1 MDKLVDLQPKVVE
14 KMIDDNIIMIDIRR
28 EEEWKRTGII
38 KNSHLLTF
46 FDDFGNYDIEKWMN
60 EFEKIVLDKNQTFVL
75 ICARANRTRSIG
87 DFLISQG
94 YKNSAHLFGGMVLWN
109 QELRET
115 LEYKI

>member
-1 MDKLVDLQPKVVE
+1 
-14 KMIDDNIIMIDIRR
+14 MIDDNIIMIDIRR